1 MSPIS
6 PPGPLIGR
14 GRAADVYD
22 VGGGRVLRRYRT
34 AFNVERE
41 AVAMRHLDKA
51 GFPVPK
57 VYEADG
63 SDLVMER
70 LDGRDMLTDLS
81 RRPWL
86 ARRHAK
92 TLADMHNR
100 LHQVQ
105 APPNWPQ
112 PLGHGDRVLHV
123 DLHPGNVMLTRRG
136 PIVIDWSSVAAGP
149 AGADVAIAYLIMA
162 CSEVDDLPLL
172 IRPLVSSVR
181 ATLVRHFLNGVRDDP
196 VPFIAS
202 AGRLRMADGNTRPS
216 EVQWLSRKV
225 AEAEQ
230 VTTSAG

>member
-1 MSPIS
+1 M
-6 PPGPLIGR
+6 IGR

-22 VGGGRVLRRYRT
+22 IGGGRVLRRYRLP
-34 AFNVERE
+34 FNVERE
-41 AVAMRHLDKA
+41 AAAMRHLDQV

-57 VYEADG
+57 VYDADG
-63 SDLVMER
+63 PDLVMER

-86 ARRHAK
+86 ARSHAK
-92 TLADMHNR
+92 TLAHMHNQ

-105 APPNWPQ
+105 APPGWPQ
-112 PLGHGDRVLHV
+112 PLGPGDRVLHI
-123 DLHPGNVMLTRRG
+123 DLHPGNVMLTGRG
-136 PIVIDWSSVAAGP
+136 PIVIDWSSASAGP

-181 ATLVRHFLNGVRDDP
+181 ASVVRHFMSGVSDDP
-196 VPFIAS
+196 VPYIAH

-216 EVQWLSRKV
+216 EKEWLARKI

-230 VTTSAG
+230 LAAAAG